1 MKKRK
6 LLVTLGSTLAL
17 GLALV
22 SCGFTQPGD
31 EGYEE
36 KLKTIDLS
44 AFEDSYWQANTNKG
58 GDWTGGTKTYT
69 VSSSADAKLSTPA
82 YYPIKDAAG
91 NELDADNI
99 KGLESVE
106 YKFYN
111 RSETQSFT
119 GFKRQSPVDAPTLAG
134 EYWVEATFN
143 VDESRYAPIDPWI
156 AKVNIYHET
165 IYTSADFT
173 WEPFTFED
181 NGLAHTQVAAHLKLK
196 KTVDGQEVEEDIE
209 LTDDTRENKATIAK
223 DILGVSN
230 YEYTYYRGSKA
241 EGTPISSSDLKDLGK
256 YTVQLELKSKD
267 FYQLPKLRETDTT
280 LGKTTCEVTIVPE
293 GQGPAVQSDTF
304 DEDISIVFNNG
315 TAANNYANVEK
326 LNKALFNTFQI
337 KDNTVGFTGS
347 LSFKVKAGT
356 LVTINGYSGYVN
368 YNVNGEKAATVRTI
382 YVTEAMAGANNEYT
396 ITIDTGTTQSYINS
410 IAIDVDGTAPAAAT
424 TSEINISG
432 GTKTFEV
439 NDTFTKGDLKVLATD
454 SLGKITDVTDT
465 ATVTFANGVLDAN
478 NKFTA
483 SGTYTA
489 TVTYDGKT
497 KTYEVVVGTVD
508 LSIKQDTAVVFK
520 SGSYSGDISNPIN
533 FGVTADSKGG
543 FTVTGSTF
551 TNTSYLEFKGDDK
564 VAFAV
569 TVPSGKKAVLT
580 IKYYQT
586 VDSNHDNADALSV
599 IKLGETTI
607 AKNEAAAVA
616 NHLYTYD
623 ITASGDVTI
632 NATTVQNYLEYI
644 TVTFVDSNSHTTVST
659 FAWSNIDVADLSEN
673 EVYYS
678 DDDPEHTS
686 ADYIVT
692 QKRYDQAA
700 VSTEVLRSAFTSTL
714 DGEASTTVVPIVSA
728 GAGTLQYRDGL
739 KSSDTNPLYYSKLTN
754 NKRTAANNPQAL
766 VIKNEGLVFTFTGT
780 GTIVLTV
787 AAGGDSARTLS
798 LNNGTENITPVVNG
812 AGYVVTPDKEV
823 TNHNGTS
830 GVKTS
835 VEITYTITEAG
846 TYKLNASN
854 EYRVTGIVITQ
865 TASE

>member
-196 KTVDGQEVEEDIE
+196 KTVDGQEVEEDVE

-241 EGTPISSSDLKDLGK
+241 EGTPISSSDLKELGK

-293 GQGPAVQSDTF
+293 GESGPTVQSIAVTGGNRKFYKGAEFVKGALIVTATDSNGATSDVTADATVTVDPESLTNDKFNKTGEVIVTVSYSGKNTTYVVNVTDRLFDDYNFDVTTSNEKLVAFVAANGNNGAIQNTEPVVYDSLFTISTTPGKIAPRESDCQFNTGTKISFKVEANMKVTVTVKDNEGVSINGYVGTGKTVTKYFTEESNVDIVATAATYLTNIKIEKVDEVPAAPTYTGLTVSGAKANFETGDDFVSTGLVVKANYSDETYVVLADGYEVDSTAVDKTTAGDYTITVTYNSKSTTYNVTYVVADT
-304 DEDISIVFNNG
+304 DPDIKVNTTLDFATDNGWTNKKVNHTGATITYNTGKSTVTGTITFTVKAGAVIYVSPAYSGGTSQGSYSVKVGDAEAVEHTGASQTVVATAGTITIASTAETNKLTQIGVAYPVSDKTITFQPSEFPDLVGATIQKNTWYSNGVLIDASASTAKFADLKDTRAQFNNG
-315 TAANNYANVEK
+315 TKIYISVAAGSNVSVT
-326 LNKALFNTFQI
+326 LTNK
-337 KDNTVGFTGS
+337 GS
-347 LSFKVKAGT
+347 ASIT
-356 LVTINGYSGYVN
+356 QVTDS
-368 YNVNGEKAATVRTI
+368 
-382 YVTEAMAGANNEYT
+382 
-396 ITIDTGTTQSYINS
+396 
-410 IAIDVDGTAPAAAT
+410 
-424 TSEINISG
+424 
-432 GTKTFEV
+432 TKTAV
-439 NDTFTKGDLKVLATD
+439 
-454 SLGKITDVTDT
+454 
-465 ATVTFANGVLDAN
+465 
-478 NKFTA
+478 
-483 SGTYTA
+483 GTYTSAISLSDVSGLIVIEATADTYISTIVVTNA
-489 TVTYDGKT
+489 TV
-497 KTYEVVVGTVD
+497 
-508 LSIKQDTAVVFK
+508 
-520 SGSYSGDISNPIN
+520 
-533 FGVTADSKGG
+533 
-543 FTVTGSTF
+543 
-551 TNTSYLEFKGDDK
+551 
-564 VAFAV
+564 
-569 TVPSGKKAVLT
+569 
-580 IKYYQT
+580 
-586 VDSNHDNADALSV
+586 
-599 IKLGETTI
+599 
-607 AKNEAAAVA
+607 
-616 NHLYTYD
+616 
-623 ITASGDVTI
+623 
-632 NATTVQNYLEYI
+632 
-644 TVTFVDSNSHTTVST
+644 
-659 FAWSNIDVADLSEN
+659 
-673 EVYYS
+673 
-678 DDDPEHTS
+678 
-686 ADYIVT
+686 
-692 QKRYDQAA
+692 
-700 VSTEVLRSAFTSTL
+700 
-714 DGEASTTVVPIVSA
+714 
-728 GAGTLQYRDGL
+728 
-739 KSSDTNPLYYSKLTN
+739 
-754 NKRTAANNPQAL
+754 
-766 VIKNEGLVFTFTGT
+766 
-780 GTIVLTV
+780 
-787 AAGGDSARTLS
+787 
-798 LNNGTENITPVVNG
+798 
-812 AGYVVTPDKEV
+812 
-823 TNHNGTS
+823 
-830 GVKTS
+830 
-835 VEITYTITEAG
+835 
-846 TYKLNASN
+846 
-854 EYRVTGIVITQ
+854 
-865 TASE
+865 